1 MDDITEDACA
11 EQETLL
17 PEGNEAGSIGA
28 TSIDAPDF
36 VMLQSTLME
45 ASKGV
50 TEGTD
55 NEYKRYVAVLCL
67 SQARRQFLHGPL
79 NRLMNSCLSFLV
91 VIHLLGPDEDFFT
104 KKPRPDSPWL
114 IVAWIMNV

>member
-1 MDDITEDACA
+1 MDDIAEDVCA

-17 PEGNEAGSIGA
+17 PGGNKGGGIAA

-36 VMLQSTLME
+36 AMLQSTLME

-55 NEYKRYVAVLCL
+55 NEYKR
-67 SQARRQFLHGPL
+67 
-79 NRLMNSCLSFLV
+79 LMNLCLSFLIG
-91 VIHLLGPDEDFFT
+91 IHLLGPDKDFFI

-114 IVAWIMNV
+114 IVAWIMNA